1 MKNQAVVVM
10 LALGLMIGPATGQNA
25 PASNSTPKDE
35 NCYVHYPNIPGETLL
50 DNDRMVVQKFVVKP
64 GQWEGLHSHPG
75 NQLYVHLKG
84 GKWAVRYGDKETVSD
99 SPDGSIGWY
108 NAVKLS
114 EKHQSGNV
122 GTEPIE
128 LLWITLKPCDAGPA
142 KN

>member
-1 MKNQAVVVM
+1 MKHGFVFIAV
-10 LALGLMIGPATGQNA
+10 LGLTFSFANGQNSS
-25 PASNSTPKDE
+25 PGGTVPKDE
-35 NCYVHYPNIPGETLL
+35 NCYVRYPNIPGETLL
-50 DNDRMVVQKFVVKP
+50 DNERMVVQKFVVKP

-99 SPDGSIGWY
+99 APDGSIGWY

-128 LLWITLKPCDAGPA
+128 LLWITLKPCDASPA

>member
-1 MKNQAVVVM
+1 VRNQVAFVI
-10 LALGLMIGPATGQNA
+10 LALGLTFGRAIGQNA
-25 PASNSTPKDE
+25 ASSSNTLKDE

-50 DNDRMVVQKFVVKP
+50 DNERMVVQKFVVKP
-64 GQWEGLHSHPG
+64 GQWEGIHSHPG

-84 GKWAVRYGDKETVSD
+84 GKWAVRYGNKETVSE

-108 NAVKLS
+108 NTVKLS

-122 GTEPIE
+122 GSEPIE
-128 LLWITLKPCDAGPA
+128 LLWITLKPCDAGPS

>member
-1 MKNQAVVVM
+1 MRNQVAFVI
-10 LALGLMIGPATGQNA
+10 LALAITFGRAIGQNA
-25 PASNSTPKDE
+25 VSSSNTLKDE

-50 DNDRMVVQKFVVKP
+50 DNERMVVQKFVVKP
-64 GQWEGLHSHPG
+64 GQWEGIHSHPG
-75 NQLYVHLKG
+75 NKLYVHLKG
-84 GKWAVRYGDKETVSD
+84 GKWAVRYGDKETVSE

-122 GTEPIE
+122 GSEPIE
-128 LLWITLKPCDAGPA
+128 LLWITLQPCDAVPA